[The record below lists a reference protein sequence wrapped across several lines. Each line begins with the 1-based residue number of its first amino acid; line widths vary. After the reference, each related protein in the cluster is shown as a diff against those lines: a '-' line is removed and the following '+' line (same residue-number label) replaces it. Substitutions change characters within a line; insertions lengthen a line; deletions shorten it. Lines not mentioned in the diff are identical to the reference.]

1 MAIVLTFHTDNNG
14 DKSQVDGDDG
24 NTFEDWHTYEID
36 WQHDYINWSIDGDVK
51 RTLKK
56 EETWNETAQRFEFPQ
71 TPSRMQLS
79 LWPAGQSSNAKGTI
93 DWAGGEIDW
102 DSEDIKEAGYYYAK
116 VGEINVECYDA
127 PDGADIKGGKSYI
140 FKDDKG
146 LNNSVQVTNNDTTIA
161 SFGATGLHPDIG
173 KNKSSSSNSSTTTTS
188 AGTMPT
194 GNGGTGNEPGSSE
207 ESGQGNQEKKSNN
220 NNTTSNGASSRSER
234 VMQGSFFGVLVAI
247 VVMIT
252 M

>member
-1 MAIVLTFHTDNNG
+1 MVLTVYTDNNG
-14 DKSQVDGDDG
+14 GKSEVDGDDG

-36 WQHDYINWSIDGDVK
+36 WQHDYINWSVDGDVK

-56 EETWNETAQRFEFPQ
+56 EDTWNETAQRFEFPQ
-71 TPSRMQLS
+71 TPSRMQMS
-79 LWPAGQSSNAKGTI
+79 LWPAGQSSNAQGTI

-127 PDGADIKGGKSYI
+127 PDGADIQGGKSYI

-146 LNNSVQVTNNDTTIA
+146 LNNSVQVTNNDTMIA
-161 SFGATGLHPDIG
+161 SFGANGLHPDIG
-173 KNKSSSSNSSTTTTS
+173 KNKSSSSNSSTTTTT
-188 AGTMPT
+188 AGTVPT
-194 GNGGTGNEPGSSE
+194 SSGGTGNEPGSHE
-207 ESGQGNQEKKSNN
+207 GSGQGNQENSNK
-220 NNTTSNGASSRSER
+220 NTTSNGASSRSER

>member
-1 MAIVLTFHTDNNG
+1 M
-14 DKSQVDGDDG
+14 
-24 NTFEDWHTYEID
+24 
-36 WQHDYINWSIDGDVK
+36 K

-102 DSEDIKEAGYYYAK
+102 DSEDIKETGSYYAK

-173 KNKSSSSNSSTTTTS
+173 KNKSSSSNSSTTTTTS
-188 AGTMPT
+188 AGTVPT
-194 GNGGTGNEPGSSE
+194 SNGGTGNEPGSSE
-207 ESGQGNQEKKSNN
+207 ESGQNNQENNSNKN
-220 NNTTSNGASSRSER
+220 NITSNGASSRSER